1 MYGDSKPDAT
11 FTAAIDTIS
20 NLDKVVDSL
29 VAKSHKIVA

>member
-1 MYGDSKPDAT
+1 MYGDAAPDAT
-11 FTAAIDTIS
+11 FTAAIDTIA